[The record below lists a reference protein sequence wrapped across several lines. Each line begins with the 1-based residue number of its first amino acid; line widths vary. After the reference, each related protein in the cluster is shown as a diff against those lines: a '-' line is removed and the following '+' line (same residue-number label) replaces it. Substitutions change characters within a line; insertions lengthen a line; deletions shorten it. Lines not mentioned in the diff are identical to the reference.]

1 MTRREFF
8 KTTLALGLSVAT
20 TNNLW
25 AWANEHNSTTSLE
38 SLILKAQKTPLKFH
52 ESIPATELWSFAK
65 DNISPELRFKQGD
78 VLKLQVDNDL
88 TQEITVHWHGLRVPN
103 AMDGV
108 PNITQDPIKKYESFN
123 YEFPLQDAGTYW
135 YHTHSNSPEQLGRGL
150 AGALII
156 EEANGPK
163 VDADMALLI
172 QDWRLDNDAQIVGG
186 FNSTHDMAHSGRL
199 GNVVTVN
206 GEIQPTLDFAP
217 NARVRLR
224 FINASSAR
232 VYVFDLPKWSA
243 WTVALDGQAV
253 PPAPYEPIPLGPG
266 MRLDVIVD
274 MPEKANTIG
283 DVNDNGYDSYTLL
296 KLNTK
301 GDTLEMHSEAP
312 ERIADNPIAMPDLFD
327 AQRHNISIEGG
338 AMSPSRIANSIW
350 GLNGKGYQPNETEP
364 LLELKQNKSY
374 ILSIKNDTAFTHP
387 MHLHGH
393 TFLITSLNKA
403 SLGQPRFSDTLF
415 LQPREEAEIAFV
427 ADNPGDWMFHCHVL
441 GHQASGM
448 MAVFRVA

>member
-1 MTRREFF
+1 MTRRDFLR
-8 KTTLALGLSVAT
+8 TTLALGLSVAT
-20 TNNLW
+20 ANNLW
-25 AWANEHNSTTSLE
+25 SLAKSDSTSLE
-38 SLILKAQKTPLKFH
+38 PLILKAQKTPFKFH
-52 ESIPATELWSFAK
+52 ESIPATELWTFAK

-78 VLKLQVDNDL
+78 VLKLQVDNGLEQD
-88 TQEITVHWHGLRVPN
+88 ITVHWHGLRVPN

-108 PNITQDPIKKYESFN
+108 PNITQAPIKKDESFN

-156 EEANGPK
+156 EEADSPK
-163 VDADMALLI
+163 VDADVALLI

-206 GEIQPTLDFAP
+206 GEIQPTLDFAS

-232 VYVFDLPKWSA
+232 VYAFDLPKWSA

-253 PPAPYEPIPLGPG
+253 PPTPYEPIPLGPG

-274 MPEKANTIG
+274 MPEKAGTIG

-301 GDTLEMHSEAP
+301 GDALEMHSEAP

-327 AQRHNISIEGG
+327 AERHEISIEGG
-338 AMSPSRIANSIW
+338 AMSSSRIANSIW
-350 GLNGKGYQPNETEP
+350 GLNGKGYQPNEVEP

-374 ILSIKNDTAFTHP
+374 ILSIKNNTAFVHP

-415 LQPREEAEIAFV
+415 LEPREEAEIAFV